1 MKFEDYDAFYKIV
14 IRGYIDELI
23 AFDKK
28 YNVLTL
34 NQNISNRIYD
44 HYERKRLEIRNKYMA
59 IPDKPIDRHK
69 TASTM
74 MYAILQANVFKISL
88 ASSPNLP
95 IQLRLANEYL
105 AVYVALN
112 IIELYK
118 RKDESIEN
126 NIPDSDYQL
135 IIPETKYEKQ
145 GEHTPYGSF
154 ITSLCLT
161 LANIKKMKYFDF
173 FAYSTI
179 LFLLENNTDTILS
192 KNKEI
197 EELKALTKL
206 SSLPSRSSPPS
217 PAES

>member
-1 MKFEDYDAFYKIV
+1 MKFEDYDTFYKVV

-28 YNVLTL
+28 YNALTL
-34 NQNISNRIYD
+34 NQNVSNKIYD
-44 HYERKRLEIRNKYMA
+44 HYERKRLEIRNNYMA
-59 IPDKPIDRHK
+59 IPEKPIDRHK
-69 TASTM
+69 TASSM
-74 MYAILQANVFKISL
+74 MYAILKAKVFKVSL
-88 ASSPNLP
+88 IKNPDLP
-95 IQLRLANEYL
+95 IQLRLANEHL

-118 RKDESIEN
+118 RKDELIEN
-126 NIPDSDYQL
+126 NISDSDYQL

-145 GEHTPYGSF
+145 GENTPYGSF

-179 LFLLENNTDTILS
+179 LFLLENNTDTIIS

-197 EELKALTKL
+197 EKLKSTH
-206 SSLPSRSSPPS
+206 
-217 PAES
+217 

>member
-1 MKFEDYDAFYKIV
+1 MKFEDYDAFYKAV
-14 IRGYIDELI
+14 ISGYIDELI

-28 YNVLTL
+28 YNSLTL
-34 NQNISNRIYD
+34 NLNASKKIYD
-44 HYERKRLEIRNKYMA
+44 YYERKRLEVRNKYMA

-69 TASTM
+69 TASAM
-74 MYAILQANVFKISL
+74 MYSILRANVFKIALISN
-88 ASSPNLP
+88 PNLP

-118 RKDESIEN
+118 RKDESLEN
-126 NIPDSDYQL
+126 NTSYSDYQL

-154 ITSLCLT
+154 IASLCLT
-161 LANIKKMKYFDF
+161 LANIKNMKYFDL

-179 LFLLENNTDTILS
+179 LFLLENNTDTIMS
-192 KNKEI
+192 KNQEI
-197 EELKALTKL
+197 EILKST
-206 SSLPSRSSPPS
+206 PS
-217 PAES
+217 PI